1 MNEAM
6 KEVVVMSLI
15 TIGHIFLW
23 GSIIIGFL
31 DWTYDMGFFRISI
44 VGLFLIVVSKYFS
57 YRWNVSDE

>member
-1 MNEAM
+1 MDEVM

-15 TIGHIFLW
+15 TIGYIFLW

-31 DWTYDMGFFRISI
+31 DWTYNMGFFRTSI

-57 YRWNVSDE
+57 YRWNISDE